1 MSLPEHERGLVP
13 VLHRRN
19 SLGYIARAP
28 GPALAL
34 VHGAR
39 STFLTELLMK
49 KFVLSGLCCAGLLAL
64 LPETANAH
72 GGQYRGPG
80 DVVPPSPGGGGKSG
94 GPAGPTTGGPAGP
107 SAPAPSGPAT
117 GGPAGP
123 STGGPGAPGGGRG
136 PTTGGRGAQIE
147 DDLTT
152 WNYWW
157 EFNKDPFIRL
167 KDAVQAG
174 GPTTGS
180 DDFYLGSTRRNDAKD
195 SLKPTD
201 EQING
206 EILPALKKAIDS
218 TEQRDINSSCM
229 VAMAKIGR
237 DHPDFKLIDVF
248 TPRLKKADQE
258 VRETA
263 ALSLGIA
270 AIAGE
275 IEMDLLVGLALDKDK
290 GRAAAGGSVDDRT
303 RSFSLYGLGLTA
315 NKTTDVKIKRRAF
328 EAMKEVLANDQVS
341 NRNLKVAA
349 INGMSILN
357 IGTASD
363 DAKTLLG
370 DAVAAL
376 ESYYMKSLGSGEQ
389 LIQSHCPTAI
399 AKLIGR
405 DHDRADHFKEL
416 FAADLEEKG
425 KVKRSSIYIPQS
437 CAQAL
442 GLLAKP
448 FEDKDEKVSTDAKYS
463 KLLFELWGNHKD
475 VQTRNFALLS
485 LGLIGGK
492 QNRDILLKEFD
503 RASKDQQKPWCAL
516 ALGVLTFFKHEE
528 AKKTGVPYEDSVLA
542 ETLTKELKDGK
553 NVSLT
558 GALAI
563 SLGLIQARDAADEM
577 RRRMLDNVA
586 KEEMAGYLAIGLAL
600 MNDTASIEDIN
611 NVVKQ
616 SVRRTELLQQA
627 AIALGKL
634 GDKRV
639 AETLQQLM
647 TDGEPNLAKL
657 SAIASALGFIGDQ
670 RTIAPLKKMLFDDKL
685 QELSRAFAAV
695 ALGGIADK
703 EPMPWNSKIGQNINY
718 RASVETLTN
727 KSTGILDIL

>member
-1 MSLPEHERGLVP
+1 
-13 VLHRRN
+13 
-19 SLGYIARAP
+19 
-28 GPALAL
+28 
-34 VHGAR
+34 
-39 STFLTELLMK
+39 MK
-49 KFVLSGLCCAGLLAL
+49 KLVLSGLCCAGLVAL
-64 LPETANAH
+64 LPETGRAH

-80 DVVPPSPGGGGKSG
+80 DVVPPSPGGGGRTG

-123 STGGPGAPGGGRG
+123 TTGGPSGPSGGRG
-136 PTTGGRGAQIE
+136 PSTGGRGGAID

-167 KDAVQAG
+167 KDSVNSG
-174 GPTTGS
+174 GSVTGS
-180 DDFYLGSTRRNDAKD
+180 DDFYLGSTRRSDAKD
-195 SLKPTD
+195 SMKPTT
-201 EQING
+201 EQIMG
-206 EILPALKKAIDS
+206 DILPALKKAIDS

-229 VAMAKIGR
+229 IAMAKIGS

-248 TPRLKKADQE
+248 SPRLKKADQE

-263 ALSLGIA
+263 ALAIGIA

-275 IEMDLLVGLALDKDK
+275 HEIDLMVGLALDKEK

-303 RSFSLYGLGLTA
+303 RSFAAYGLGLTA
-315 NKTTDVKIKRRAF
+315 NKTTNPEIKKRAF
-328 EAMKEVLANDQVS
+328 EALKQMLVDDKAS

-357 IGTASD
+357 IGTGSD
-363 DAKTLLG
+363 AEKTLLA
-370 DAVAAL
+370 DVVSTL
-376 ESYYMKSLGSGEQ
+376 ETYYMQSLGSGEQ
-389 LIQSHCPTAI
+389 LIQAHCPTAI

-405 DHDRADHFKEL
+405 DHEKSDHFKEL
-416 FAADLEEKG
+416 FAADLQDKG
-425 KVKRSSIYIPQS
+425 KTKRGSIFIPQS

-442 GLLAKP
+442 GVLCRP
-448 FEDKDEKVSTDAKYS
+448 CTDKDEKKCPDAKYS
-463 KLLFELWGNHKD
+463 KLLLDTWHDHKD
-475 VQTRNFALLS
+475 TQTRNFSVLS
-485 LGLIGGK
+485 LGLIGGEENK
-492 QNRDILLKEFD
+492 QLLLKEFD
-503 RASKDQQKPWCAL
+503 KAGKDQEKPWCAL
-516 ALGVLTFFKHEE
+516 ALGVYSFFK
-528 AKKTGVPYEDSVLA
+528 YEDDKKQGKAGESETFIGDTLA
-542 ETLTKELKDGK
+542 KAFKENK

-563 SLGLIQARDAADEM
+563 ALGLNQHKDASDDM
-577 RRRMLDNVA
+577 RKRLLENVA
-586 KEEMAGYLAIGLAL
+586 KEEMAGYLCIGLAL
-600 MNDTASIEDIN
+600 MNDNGAIEDIN

-639 AETLQQLM
+639 AETLQGLM

-657 SAIASALGFIGDQ
+657 SAIASALGFIGDS
-670 RTIAPLKKMLFDDKL
+670 RTIKPLKDMLFNEKL

-695 ALGGIADK
+695 ALGGVADK
-703 EPMPWNSKIGQNINY
+703 EPLPWNSKIGQNINY
-718 RASVETLTN
+718 RAAVETLTN
-727 KSTGILDIL
+727 KQTGILDIL

>member
-1 MSLPEHERGLVP
+1 
-13 VLHRRN
+13 
-19 SLGYIARAP
+19 
-28 GPALAL
+28 
-34 VHGAR
+34 
-39 STFLTELLMK
+39 MK
-49 KFVLSGLCCAGLLAL
+49 KFVLSGLCCAGLVAL
-64 LPETANAH
+64 LPETGRAH

-80 DVVPPSPGGGGKSG
+80 DVVPPSPGGGGRSG

-117 GGPAGP
+117 GGPGGP
-123 STGGPGAPGGGRG
+123 TTGGPSGPGGGRG

-167 KDAVQAG
+167 KDAVQQG

-180 DDFYLGSTRRNDAKD
+180 DDFYLGATRRSDAKD
-195 SLKPTD
+195 SMKPTT
-201 EQING
+201 EQIMG
-206 EILPALKKAIDS
+206 DILPALKKAIDS

-229 VAMAKIGR
+229 VAMAKIGA

-263 ALSLGIA
+263 ALAIGIA

-275 IEMDLLVGLALDKDK
+275 TEIDLLVGLALDKEK
-290 GRAAAGGSVDDRT
+290 GRAASGGSVDDRT
-303 RSFSLYGLGLTA
+303 RSFAIYGLGLTA
-315 NKTTDVKIKRRAF
+315 HKTTKVEIKKRAF
-328 EAMKEVLANDQVS
+328 DAMKELLADDKVS

-349 INGMSILN
+349 IIGMSILN
-357 IGTASD
+357 IGTGSD
-363 DAKTLLG
+363 AEKTLLA
-370 DAVAAL
+370 DALTAL
-376 ESYYMKSLGSGEQ
+376 ETYYMKSLGSGEQ
-389 LIQSHCPTAI
+389 LIQAHCPTAI

-405 DHDRADHFKEL
+405 DHEKADYYKEL
-416 FAADLEEKG
+416 FAADLQDKG
-425 KVKRSSIYIPQS
+425 KTKRSSIFIPQS

-442 GLLAKP
+442 GMLCRP
-448 FEDKDEKVSTDAKYS
+448 FADKDEKKCPDGKYS
-463 KLLFELWGNHKD
+463 KILLDAWHDHKD
-475 VQTRNFALLS
+475 TQTRNFAVLS
-485 LGLIGGK
+485 LGLIGGEL
-492 QNRDILLKEFD
+492 NRDTLLKEFD
-503 RASKDQQKPWCAL
+503 KAGKDQEKPWCAL
-516 ALGVLTFFKHEE
+516 ALGVYSFYKYEEDKKLGKNNEPETFIG
-528 AKKTGVPYEDSVLA
+528 ATLA
-542 ETLTKELKDGK
+542 KELKDSK

-563 SLGLIQARDAADEM
+563 ALGLNQAKDASDEM
-577 RRRMLDNVA
+577 RRRLLDNIA
-586 KEEMAGYLAIGLAL
+586 KEDMAGYLCIGLAL

-639 AETLQQLM
+639 AETLQALM

-657 SAIASALGFIGDQ
+657 SAIASALGFIGDS
-670 RTIAPLKKMLFDDKL
+670 RTIAPLKEMLFNDKL

-695 ALGGIADK
+695 ALGGVADK
-703 EPMPWNSKIGQNINY
+703 EPLPWNSKIGTNTNY

>member
-1 MSLPEHERGLVP
+1 
-13 VLHRRN
+13 
-19 SLGYIARAP
+19 
-28 GPALAL
+28 
-34 VHGAR
+34 
-39 STFLTELLMK
+39 MK
-49 KFVLSGLCCAGLLAL
+49 KFVLSGLCCAGLMAL
-64 LPETANAH
+64 LPETGRAH

-80 DVVPPSPGGGGKSG
+80 DVVPPSPGGGGRTG

-107 SAPAPSGPAT
+107 SAPGPSGPAT

-123 STGGPGAPGGGRG
+123 TTGGPSGPSGGKG
-136 PTTGGRGAQIE
+136 PTTGGRGAQLE

-167 KDAVQAG
+167 KDAVAQG
-174 GPTTGS
+174 GPQTGS
-180 DDFYLGSTRRNDAKD
+180 DDFYLGSTRRSEAKD
-195 SLKPTD
+195 SMKPTP
-201 EQING
+201 EQITG

-229 VAMAKIGR
+229 IAMAKIGT
-237 DHPDFKLIDVF
+237 DHPDFKLIDIF

-263 ALSLGIA
+263 ALAVGIA

-275 IEMDLLVGLALDKDK
+275 AEIDLLVGLALDKEK

-303 RSFSLYGLGLTA
+303 RSFAAYGLGLTA
-315 NKTTDVKIKRRAF
+315 HKTTNLEIKKRAY
-328 EAMKEVLANDQVS
+328 ETLKQLLEDDKAS

-357 IGTASD
+357 IGTKSD
-363 DAKTLLG
+363 ADKALLLEVVGTL
-370 DAVAAL
+370 
-376 ESYYMKSLGSGEQ
+376 EKYYLQSLGSGEQ
-389 LIQSHCPTAI
+389 LIQAHCPNAI

-405 DHDRADHFKEL
+405 DHEKADHFKDL
-416 FAADLEEKG
+416 FAADLQDKG
-425 KVKRSSIYIPQS
+425 KVKRASIYIPQS

-442 GLLAKP
+442 GMLCQP
-448 FEDKDEKVSTDAKYS
+448 FTEKDEKKCPDAKYS
-463 KLLFELWGNHKD
+463 KLLLDTWHDHKD
-475 VQTRNFALLS
+475 TQTRNFSLLS
-485 LGLIGGK
+485 LGLIGGEENK
-492 QNRDILLKEFD
+492 QVLLKEFD
-503 RASKDQQKPWCAL
+503 KAGKDQEKPWAAL
-516 ALGVLTFFKHEE
+516 ALGVLSFFKYEE
-528 AKKTGVPYEDSVLA
+528 DKKAGRSGEP
-542 ETLTKELKDGK
+542 ETFIGDTLEKALKDSK

-563 SLGLIQARDAADEM
+563 ALGLVQHKNAADEM
-577 RRRMLDNVA
+577 RSRLLQNVA
-586 KEEMAGYLAIGLAL
+586 KEEMAGYLCIGLAL

-611 NVVKQ
+611 KVVKD

-639 AETLQQLM
+639 AETLQGLM

-657 SAIASALGFIGDQ
+657 SAIASALGFIGDS
-670 RTIAPLKKMLFDDKL
+670 RTIKPLKDMLFNDKL
-685 QELSRAFAAV
+685 GDLSRAFAAV
-695 ALGGIADK
+695 ALGGVADK
-703 EPMPWNSKIGQNINY
+703 EPLPWNSKIGTSINY

-727 KSTGILDIL
+727 KQTGILDIL